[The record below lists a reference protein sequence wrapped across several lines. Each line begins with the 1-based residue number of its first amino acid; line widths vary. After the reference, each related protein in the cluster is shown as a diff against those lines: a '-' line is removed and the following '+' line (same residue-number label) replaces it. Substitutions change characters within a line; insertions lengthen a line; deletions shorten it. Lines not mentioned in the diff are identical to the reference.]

1 MTSRTLLTALLV
13 AAIAS
18 PAMGQTSVEINIGGA
33 SGGSNG
39 RLTGGA
45 WGATHA
51 GRSTATTR
59 AFDDIGG
66 GSFSG
71 IESRESW
78 GGKRFGDCQG
88 DDRCYHRRDGDH
100 RDGSRRDGRRK

>member
-1 MTSRTLLTALLV
+1 MTSRTLLAALLV

-18 PAMGQTSVEINIGGA
+18 PALGQTSVTINIGG
-33 SGGSNG
+33 
-39 RLTGGA
+39 TGGGA
-45 WGATHA
+45 VRGNGNGGWGASHA
-51 GRSTATTR
+51 GPSTATTR

-78 GGKRFGDCQG
+78 GGKRFGNCDG
-88 DDRCYHRRDGDH
+88 DDRCFHREDSDHHDG
-100 RDGSRRDGRRK
+100 RRRDGRRN